1 MSRNATSYEADYVGW
16 VQEQVELL
24 RSGALSELDAANLAE
39 ELDDMGR
46 SIRHQLKNRLAVL
59 IMHLLKWR
67 YQPGFRSTSWSGTIR
82 EQRRQIVDLLEES
95 PSLRPALSRDLT
107 TFYRLGRA
115 KAEGETG
122 LPEAT
127 FPAECPYTPAQI
139 LDENF
144 LPED

>member
-1 MSRNATSYEADYVGW
+1 MGRNTTAYEADYVGW

-67 YQPGFRSTSWSGTIR
+67 YQPGFRSSSWSGTIR
-82 EQRRQIVDLLEES
+82 EQRRQIVDLLDES
-95 PSLRPALSRDLT
+95 PSLRPTVSRDLSR
-107 TFYRLGRA
+107 FYELGRI
-115 KAEGETG
+115 KVTGETG

-127 FPAECPYTPAQI
+127 FPVKCPFTPAQI
-139 LDENF
+139 LDESF